1 MIRTRVGYTGGT
13 TSDPT
18 YQTIGDH
25 SEAIQIDF
33 DPALIS
39 YRELAE
45 LFWSSHNPSSP
56 PWSTQYKS
64 SLFFHDAEQERVARE
79 TAMAWQQSSGK
90 KLRTELTEVGTFYRA
105 EDYHQKYYL
114 RRSPDFDELR
124 SRFDDER
131 AFIDSTEAARANGAQ
146 R

>member
-1 MIRTRVGYTGGT
+1 MVRTRVGYTGGT
-13 TSDPT
+13 SPDPT
-18 YQTIGDH
+18 YRTIGDH
-25 SEAIQIDF
+25 TEALQVDF
-33 DPALIS
+33 DPDVIS
-39 YRELAE
+39 YRELVE

-64 SLFFHDAEQERVARE
+64 SLYFHDAEQERIARE
-79 TAMAWQQSSGK
+79 TAQAWEQTSGK
-90 KLRTELTEVGTFYRA
+90 TVRTELREAETFYRA

-114 RRSPDFDELR
+114 RRSPDFEELR
-124 SRFDDER
+124 ARFDDER